1 MHLTSKE
8 ERILAG
14 EEGPGRQKAM
24 ELLVAMGDIYGARRL
39 IPVSSAQV
47 SGASFK
53 TIGDAGIT
61 FLEDFSKEAKAT
73 VRASVNPLGLDLRRW
88 RSMGVDSVFRQK
100 QARIVAAYSSMGL
113 EPLYTCT
120 PYLSGNRPRAGQ
132 HVAWA
137 ESSATVFANSVLG
150 AMTNREGGP
159 SALASAII
167 GKTAEFGLHL
177 RENRRPRVRIDMGE
191 IPPGLVP
198 LAGYVVGKVAGNRIP
213 YLPGL
218 SLTQDEHKAFGAAMA
233 ATSAVSMYV
242 YAEKGSRAKVDTSR
256 VEECVSLPESELLS
270 CQDSLAGDDSWDLV
284 AMGCPHCSQPE
295 LRSMAK
301 FLKDRRPTK
310 DSDVWFCTCRTAYSA
325 CPDAVKVLKRFGKV
339 LCDTCMVVSP
349 IEQMYN
355 KTASDSGKAMV
366 YLPTLGRQKA
376 TFRTTRQLLEAISR

>member
-8 ERILAG
+8 ERVLAG

-24 ELLVAMGDIYGARRL
+24 ELLVAIGDIYGARRL

-53 TIGDAGIT
+53 TIGDAGIK
-61 FLEDFSKEAKAT
+61 FLEDFSKEAKVT

-88 RSMGVDSVFRQK
+88 RAMGVEKDFRDK
-100 QARIVAAYSSMGL
+100 QARIVSAYSSMGL

-120 PYLSGNRPRAGQ
+120 PYLAGNRPRTGQ
-132 HVAWA
+132 HLAWA

-159 SALASAII
+159 TALASAII

-177 RENRRPRVRIDMGE
+177 RENRLPRIRIEMDR

-198 LAGYVVGKVAGNRIP
+198 LAGYVVGKLAGNRIP

-218 SLTQDEHKAFGAAMA
+218 SLTQDEHKTFGAAMA

-242 YAEKGSRAKVDTSR
+242 FSEKGSRARVDTSR
-256 VEECVSLPESELLS
+256 VEECVSLPVSELLE
-270 CQDSLAGDDSWDLV
+270 CQDSLSGDDSWDLV
-284 AMGCPHCSQPE
+284 AMGCPHCSQAE
-295 LRSMAK
+295 LRSMARY
-301 FLKDRRPTK
+301 LKDRKPRK
-310 DSDVWFCTCRTAYSA
+310 DCDVWFCTSRKAHAAS
-325 CPDAVKVLKRFGKV
+325 PDAVRTLARFGKV

-349 IEQMYN
+349 IERMYR
-355 KTASDSGKAMV
+355 KTASDSGKAIV

-376 TFRTTRQLLEAISR
+376 TFRTTGQLLEAISR